1 MNNPFNPTFS
11 AMSKQ
16 IDVRA
21 LKISQTGKIPLYSFF
36 LRGGE
41 ILDVAD
47 ISRVKRN
54 ESGGLL
60 GYQRGEVSHHIDE
73 ITNYLDS
80 GDVIFPNAI
89 ILAMSS
95 AVKFKQSRGPKV
107 GEHSTQS
114 GVLTLP
120 IGAEGSKVAWIVDG
134 QQRTMALSK
143 AKKKSILVPVTA
155 FVSDDFEIH
164 RGQFLLVNKVKPLP
178 KGLINELLPTVNT
191 ALPPSLTKAKI
202 PSAICDML
210 DRDPESPFCGLLIR
224 VTTDRKKDKKA
235 VIQDNSLLL
244 VIKDSLY
251 KPHGCLYQHRN
262 VATGEIDVESVMR
275 TINLFWNEVK
285 KTFPEAWGVPS
296 TKSRLMS
303 GVGIKSMGVLMDRI
317 MANLHPG
324 DPKAPQQVKE
334 YLDRLKPYCA
344 WTSGNWEILGG
355 VAWDDPQN
363 TPKDISKLSH
373 ALVRAYVQVE

>member
-1 MNNPFNPTFS
+1 
-11 AMSKQ
+11 MSKQ

-21 LKISQTGKIPLYSFF
+21 LKVSQTGKIPLYSFF
-36 LRGGE
+36 LKGEE
-41 ILDVAD
+41 ILEVAD
-47 ISRVKRN
+47 ISRIKRN
-54 ESGGLL
+54 DNGGLL
-60 GYQRGEVSHHIDE
+60 GYQRGEVNRHIDE
-73 ITNYLDS
+73 IADYLDS

-107 GEHSTQS
+107 GEHNTQS
-114 GVLTLP
+114 GVLSIP
-120 IGAEGSKVAWIVDG
+120 VGGAPGAKVAWIVDG

-191 ALPPSLTKAKI
+191 ALPPSLAKAKI

-210 DRDPESPFCGLLIR
+210 NRDPESPFCGLLIR
-224 VTTDRKKDKKA
+224 VTTDRKKEKQA
-235 VIQDNSLLL
+235 VIHDNSLLI
-244 VIKDSLY
+244 VIKDSLN

-262 VATGEIDVESVMR
+262 VATGEVDVEAVR
-275 TINLFWNEVK
+275 QTINLFWNEVK
-285 KTFPEAWGVPS
+285 KTFPEAWGIPRE
-296 TKSRLMS
+296 KSRLMH
-303 GVGIKSMGVLMDRI
+303 GVGIKAMGVLMDRI
-317 MANLHPG
+317 MANLHPS
-324 DPKAPQQVKE
+324 DPQAPKQVRG

-344 WTSGNWEILGG
+344 WTSGSWEILGG
-355 VAWDDPQN
+355 VPWNHPQN
-363 TPKDISKLSH
+363 TPSDIDRLH
-373 ALVRAYVQVE
+373 RALVRAYVQVE